1 MKAIECNGLAEL
13 SGTIEEQLQAISKHQ
28 QQAAKSLRAFSRRIR
43 TYPDNTQGNAVERLK
58 YDCPPG
64 WLIFNNHQQRHIAF
78 HCMNFQ
84 EKGRRVDQKIR
95 KLDHIN
101 SPLINNDQKLSRF
114 LEEHV
119 VIPFKSQYWL
129 KKFAAGNES
138 VAVEL
143 CGCSKKDGESI
154 LGQLKALL
162 NCTIHRLG
170 SEPTEEN
177 QDSGCGQQVFSLL
190 QEVKKEGLFCAVV
203 AIDDSHN
210 NIRALDLF
218 QEVEEQFKKGEHKA
232 IVIVISSDD
241 DGRPD
246 LEDAANVE
254 RYWLNRLEESRSV
267 IRSLESQTQIVAHL
281 NQIAIDDP
289 DKGQEIARA
298 VVAHKPAIGWRIETG
313 QIDKCPQI
321 TTMEYELLNEVL
333 DVIEPLEIDD
343 KIELQTFLNENVVT
357 PFKNQLAFLACG
369 LLKKLNRYILC
380 GSTVDKRAAVVA
392 NLEAALLHPIYHFP
406 PQEMDEEETR
416 QKKDPTKIWINNLFE
431 QAKFTNL
438 RSIVLAID
446 VDLLEPHIKVLDLV
460 EGVEAKFSHIFRYP
474 IILIMSS
481 TDAAL
486 GELPTDIKRFDYD
499 PKAKSS
505 TRGKISWHLHSEIK
519 KCCADNGRDC
529 SDIDWA
535 DTVQKLIN
543 DMPKSLVS
551 NEGASKSDIEKVCSK
566 KAQEFFSKLMRY
578 CASQGLNQITQDAIK
593 QSYAE
598 PADKKFQKLAKRAED
613 FTLPGQ
619 PELTDFFRTHVI
631 DYLRNPENYD
641 KFGLTFPPSFLLYG
655 PPGTGKTHAVQQL
668 AEFTNLAYFE
678 MNPSTVGSCYVD
690 ECEQNMAEMFE
701 EAAEKN
707 GAIILIDEMDS
718 MLPPRDGAR
727 SHYNITRTNE
737 LLRLIEMA
745 MGNRILV
752 IGTTNRIA
760 AIDVA
765 ALRRGRIG
773 EMFEVKGL
781 TRDNVIELLK
791 ARLKDYEDEDEPLN
805 LDGVGD
811 ILGDNFLLSD
821 VYAFCEGLRVFA
833 AHRKV
838 DAISQQLLDKY
849 LESKQFSHFRTSGAA
864 AKHAAADGRST
875 GHRLL
880 DALKAVDF
888 DKLRS

>member
-1 MKAIECNGLAEL
+1 MKSIECNGLAEL
-13 SGTIEEQLQAISKHQ
+13 SGSIEEQLQAISKYQ
-28 QQAAKSLRAFSRRIR
+28 QQAVKSLHAFSRRIR
-43 TYPDNTQGNAVERLK
+43 AYPQKTQGNAVQRLK
-58 YDCPPG
+58 SDCPPG
-64 WLIFNNHQQRHIAF
+64 WLIFENHKHRHVDF
-78 HCMNFQ
+78 HCMNFK
-84 EKGRRVDQKIR
+84 EEGRRVDQKLR

-101 SPLINNDQKLSRF
+101 SPLINNDTKLSQF
-114 LEEHV
+114 LEEHLI
-119 VIPFKSQYWL
+119 IPFKTQHWL
-129 KKFAAGNES
+129 KRFEAGDQS

-154 LGQLKALL
+154 LDQLEALL
-162 NCTIHRLG
+162 GCSIHRLG
-170 SEPTEEN
+170 SESTEEN
-177 QDSGCGQQVFSLL
+177 LESGCGQQVFSLL

-203 AIDDSHN
+203 AIDASHN

-218 QEVEEQFKKGEHKA
+218 QEIEEQFKKGEHKA
-232 IVIVISSDD
+232 IVIVISSND
-241 DGRPD
+241 DGRAD
-246 LEDAANVE
+246 LEHAKNVE

-267 IRSLESQTQIVAHL
+267 IRSLESQTQLVAHL

-289 DKGQEIARA
+289 DQGQQIAKA
-298 VVAHKPAIGWRIETG
+298 VATHKPSTGWRIETG
-313 QIDKCPQI
+313 QIDKCTQI
-321 TTMEYELLNEVL
+321 TTMEYDLLNEVL
-333 DVIEPLEIDD
+333 DVIEPLEIASN
-343 KIELQTFLNENVVT
+343 KELQSFLNENVVT

-369 LLKKLNRYILC
+369 LLKKPNRYVLC
-380 GSTVDKRAAVVA
+380 GSTVDKRKAIVE
-392 NLEAALLHPIYHFP
+392 NLESTLLHPIYHFP
-406 PQEMDEEETR
+406 PREMDEEETR

-431 QAKFTNL
+431 QAQFTNL
-438 RSIVLAID
+438 ETIVLAID

-460 EGVEAKFSHIFRYP
+460 VGVETKFSHIFRYP
-474 IILIMSS
+474 IILILSS

-486 GELPTDIKRFDYD
+486 GELSTEIKRFDFD

-505 TRGKISWHLHSEIK
+505 TKDKISWHLHSEIK
-519 KCCADNGRDC
+519 RCCAENGKSC

-535 DTVQKLIN
+535 DTVQELIN

-551 NEGASKSDIEKVCSK
+551 NEGASKSDIEKACRK

-578 CASQGLNQITQDAIK
+578 CASHGLNQITLDAIK
-593 QSYAE
+593 QSCTK
-598 PADKKFQKLAKRAED
+598 PTDKKFKKLAKGAED

-631 DYLRNPENYD
+631 DYLRNPEIYD
-641 KFGLTFPPSFLLYG
+641 KFGLAFPPSFLLYG

-668 AEFTNLAYFE
+668 AEFTNLAFFE

-701 EAAEKN
+701 EAKEKN

-718 MLPPRDGAR
+718 MLPRR
-727 SHYNITRTNE
+727 NSMSSHYNIKRTNE

-745 MGNRILV
+745 TGNRILV
-752 IGTTNRIA
+752 IGTTNRIG

-781 TRDNVIELLK
+781 TRDNVIELLQ
-791 ARLKDYEDEDEPLN
+791 ARLKDYVDEDEPLN

-811 ILGDNFLLSD
+811 IFGMNLLLSD
-821 VYAFCEGLRVFA
+821 VYAFCQGLRVFA

-838 DAISQQLLDKY
+838 DKISQQLLDQY
-849 LESKQFSHFRTSGAA
+849 LESQQFSHFQTSGAA
-864 AKHAAADGRST
+864 AKHAAADST
-875 GHRLL
+875 DHRLL
-880 DALKAVDF
+880 DALQAVDF
-888 DKLRS
+888 GKLRS